1 MEDTYDRDK
10 SSFEDQDDETLY
22 VDCVRLVEGGHTR
35 KFESVAAKFDIVQ
48 YELNDGPT
56 KPLLFYAIE
65 HNDEAFVKTLLEM
78 EVPLDKNYSVS
89 RIFFASLLIQ
99 YVYSVNNC

>member
-1 MEDTYDRDK
+1 MNMEDTYDRDK
-10 SSFEDQDDETLY
+10 SGLEDKDDATLY

-35 KFESVAAKFDIVQ
+35 RFEIVAAQFDIVG
-48 YELNDGPT
+48 YELSDGPG

-65 HNDEAFVKTLLEM
+65 HNDEAFVKLLLEM

-89 RIFFASLLIQ
+89 RCFR
-99 YVYSVNNC
+99 